1 MAWDSSR
8 PVPWRRLTREAAIF
22 LVLGA
27 IIFAVIIKD
36 TKPASYIGLVAG
48 MLLFVGFSAVLA
60 KFGYSRQSMRQLR
73 AAEAANPRPT
83 RRTRRGRPSTTQTA
97 AAAAIARTKP
107 APTRR
112 TSTGP
117 SQRPNRKRR

>member
-8 PVPWRRLTREAAIF
+8 PVPWGRLMREAAIF
-22 LVLGA
+22 LVLGT
-27 IIFAVIIKD
+27 IIFALVIKHS
-36 TKPASYIGLVAG
+36 KAASYVGLVAG
-48 MLLFVGFSAVLA
+48 MFLFIGFSAVLA
-60 KFGYSRQSMRQLR
+60 KFGYSRQSMKDLR
-73 AAEAANPRPT
+73 AAQAARPRTP
-83 RRTRRGRPSTTQTA
+83 RRPRRGRPA
-97 AAAAIARTKP
+97 ATKSAASVAATRTRP